1 MTVYDIFKS
10 TEVAIPFGQAFI
22 YISLIT
28 IFMLFRKLKFA
39 LITTYL
45 FSCYWGFV
53 LNANYFISKAGGAEA
68 ALFIYGFFG
77 FLMLALTTYSF
88 FFQEY

>member
-10 TEVAIPFGQAFI
+10 TEVAIPFGQAFV
-22 YISLIT
+22 YISLIS
-28 IFMLFRKLKFA
+28 IFMLFRKLKIA

-53 LNANYFISKAGGAEA
+53 LNANYFISKTGEVEL
-68 ALFIYGFFG
+68 ALFIYGFLG
-77 FLMLALTTYSF
+77 FLMLVLTLYSF

>member
-1 MTVYDIFKS
+1 MTVYEIFKS
-10 TEVAIPFGQAFI
+10 TEVVIPFGQAFLF
-22 YISLIT
+22 ISLIT
-28 IFMLFRKLKFA
+28 IFMLFGKLKFA

-45 FSCYWGFV
+45 FSCYWGFI
-53 LNANYFISKAGGAEA
+53 LNNSYFISKAGGVQS

-77 FLMLALTTYSF
+77 FSMLALTIYSF

>member
-1 MTVYDIFKS
+1 MPFYEIFKY
-10 TEVAIPFGQAFI
+10 TEIVIHFGQAFV
-22 YISLIT
+22 YISLVS

-53 LNANYFISKAGGAEA
+53 LNANYFISKAGGAES

-77 FLMLALTTYSF
+77 LLMLALTIYSF